1 MKNIKIWYWG
11 LFITLTGLWLAADR
25 GWMAKSDFFALRSS
39 MVAYTGIIAIG
50 MMSVS
55 MVLAA
60 RPVMIESFLGGLD
73 KMYRLHKWL
82 GITGAAFAILHL
94 LWAKSAG
101 WLVGWGWLVRKGG
114 RHFGGQGN
122 GLAGFFQEQRGLAK
136 SIGEWALYALIV
148 LLVLALLR
156 RFSYRRFYRSHRLLA
171 SVYLF
176 LVFHSVVLMKFTD
189 WGKPVGLVMLVL
201 MTGGTVAAFISLF
214 RRVGAGRR
222 VSGEIE
228 GITRHMDN
236 RVLKVAVR
244 LSEPWP
250 GHLAGQFA
258 FLTFDRNEGP
268 HPFTI
273 SSTWKHDGRLG
284 FLIKGIGDYTD
295 TLAGRLKAGD
305 SVTVEGPYG
314 RFDFTGSEPR
324 QIWIAGGIGI
334 APFIARM
341 EALSEHPDGIPVDLF
356 YSTSSP
362 DEGFIAQVRLRAE
375 SAKVHLHVMV
385 PARDGRLN
393 AERIRSLIPEW
404 KAAAFWFCGPSA
416 FGWTLRRD
424 LTSEGLVAGHF
435 HQELFEMR

>member
-1 MKNIKIWYWG
+1 MKNIKICYWG
-11 LFITLTGLWLAADR
+11 LFIALTGLWLGADP
-25 GWMAKSDFFALRSS
+25 GWMAKPDFFALRSS

-50 MMSVS
+50 MMSAS

-101 WLVGWGWLVRKGG
+101 WFVGWGWLVRKGG
-114 RHFGGQGN
+114 RHPGGQGT

-156 RFSYRRFYRSHRLLA
+156 RFSYRRFYRSHRLLTA
-171 SVYLF
+171 VYLF

-201 MTGGTVAAFISLF
+201 MTGGTVVAFISLF

-244 LSEPWP
+244 LSDPWP

-273 SSTWKHDGRLG
+273 SSTWKHDGKLG

-334 APFIARM
+334 TPFIARM

-375 SAKVHLHVMV
+375 SAKVHLHVML

-404 KAAAFWFCGPSA
+404 KAAAFWFCGPA
-416 FGWTLRRD
+416 NFGRALRRD
-424 LTSEGLVAGHF
+424 LTSEGLVADHF

>member
-1 MKNIKIWYWG
+1 MKNIKICYWV
-11 LFITLTGLWLAADR
+11 LFITLTMLWLAASP
-25 GWMAKSDFFALRSS
+25 GWMAKTEFFALRSAL
-39 MVAYTGIIAIG
+39 VVYTGVIAIG

-60 RPVMIESFLGGLD
+60 RPVMIESALGGLD

-94 LWAKSAG
+94 LAAKSAG
-101 WLVGWGWLVRKGG
+101 WLVGWGWLARKGA
-114 RHFGGQGN
+114 RHGGGWGT

-136 SIGEWALYALIV
+136 SIGEWALYALVI

-156 RFSYRRFYRSHRLLA
+156 RFSYRHFFRTHRLLA
-171 SVYLF
+171 LIYLF
-176 LVFHSVVLMKFTD
+176 MVFHSVVLMKFAD
-189 WGKPVGLVMLVL
+189 WGKPVGIVMLVL
-201 MTGGTVAAFISLF
+201 MAGGTFAAFVSLF

-222 VSGEIE
+222 VKGEIE

-236 RVLKVAVR
+236 RVLKLAVK
-244 LSEPWP
+244 LTEPWP

-258 FLTFDRNEGP
+258 FLTFERTEGP

-295 TLAGRLKAGD
+295 TLAARLKAGD
-305 SVTVEGPYG
+305 GVTVEGPYG

-334 APFIARM
+334 TPFIARM
-341 EALSEHPDGIPVDLF
+341 EALADHPEGIPVDLF

-362 DEGFIAQVRLRAE
+362 DEDFIAEVRLRAE
-375 SAKVHLHVMV
+375 SARVHLHVMV

-393 AERIRSLIPEW
+393 AGRIRSLIPEW
-404 KAAAFWFCGPSA
+404 KAAAFWFCGPAA
-416 FGWTLRRD
+416 FGRTLVRD
-424 LTSEGLVAGHF
+424 LTAEGLAAGNF

>member
-1 MKNIKIWYWG
+1 MKNIKICYWG
-11 LFITLTGLWLAADR
+11 LFITLTGLWLGADS
-25 GWMAKSDFFALRSS
+25 GWLAKSDFFALRSS

-50 MMSVS
+50 MMSAS

-114 RHFGGQGN
+114 RHLGGQGN

-156 RFSYRRFYRSHRLLA
+156 RFSHRRFYRSHRLLA
-171 SVYLF
+171 AVYLI

-189 WGKPVGLVMLVL
+189 WGKPVGLLMLVL

-228 GITRHMDN
+228 GITRHMAN

-273 SSTWKHDGRLG
+273 SSTWKHDGKLG

-334 APFIARM
+334 TPFIARM

-375 SAKVHLHVMV
+375 SAKVHLHVIL

-404 KAAAFWFCGPSA
+404 KPAAFWFCGPA
-416 FGWTLRRD
+416 KFGRSLRRD

>member
-1 MKNIKIWYWG
+1 MKNIKICYWV
-11 LFITLTGLWLAADR
+11 LFITLTMLWLAASP
-25 GWMAKSDFFALRSS
+25 GWMAKTEFFALRSAL
-39 MVAYTGIIAIG
+39 VVYTGVIAIG

-60 RPVMIESFLGGLD
+60 RPVMIESALGGLD

-101 WLVGWGWLVRKGG
+101 WLVGWGWLVHKGG
-114 RHFGGQGN
+114 RHFGGHGN

-156 RFSYRRFYRSHRLLA
+156 RFSYRHFFRTHRLLA
-171 SVYLF
+171 LVYLF
-176 LVFHSVVLMKFTD
+176 MVFHSVVLMKFTD
-189 WGKPVGLVMLVL
+189 WGKPLGIVMLVL
-201 MTGGTVAAFISLF
+201 MAGGTFAAFVSLF

-222 VSGEIE
+222 VKGEIE

-236 RVLKVAVR
+236 RVLKLAVK
-244 LSEPWP
+244 LTEPWP

-258 FLTFDRNEGP
+258 FLTFERTEGP

-305 SVTVEGPYG
+305 RVTVEGPYG

-334 APFIARM
+334 TPFIARM
-341 EALSEHPDGIPVDLF
+341 ETLADHPEGIPVDLF

-362 DEGFIAQVRLRAE
+362 DEDFIAEVRLHAE
-375 SAKVHLHVMV
+375 SARVHLHVMV

-393 AERIRSLIPEW
+393 AGRIRSLIPEW
-404 KAAAFWFCGPSA
+404 KAAAFWFCGLAA
-416 FGWTLRRD
+416 FGRTLVRD
-424 LTSEGLVAGHF
+424 LTAEGMAAGNF